1 MNDRIEIE
9 RFAFADHRVELYPY
23 PLKGFSVRYIPGLDE
38 LKPGAWLDLWA
49 TKEEKRLF
57 HFGAFPEKGFVFA
70 TKEEVVAAQTEL
82 EYTFGVITVVAE

>member
-38 LKPGAWLDLWA
+38 LKPGTWLDL
-49 TKEEKRLF
+49 LYVF
-57 HFGAFPEKGFVFA
+57 CVLNHAFMSNLV
-70 TKEEVVAAQTEL
+70 AQTASS
-82 EYTFGVITVVAE
+82 TAKP